1 MVTMPTGSIVVRR
14 SLGRRL
20 RALRATAG
28 KTTADVVAAGV
39 CSKAKL
45 NRMESGAGTLRMSDV
60 RTLCWLY
67 RADEATTEALA
78 EMALNTAVDGWWEDF
93 GDVVPQWFGTYVEL
107 EAAASSVDIYD
118 GEAIYGVL
126 QTVDYRRALIAAL
139 AGPPAPDEVERRLR
153 LHTERQRAALDRE
166 PPLRTRVVLGEGA
179 LLREVGGSDVM
190 AAQVEHLRGV
200 AAQPHVEVR
209 VLTWSAGAHRAMNG
223 PLAILGFDSPDD
235 PDVIYLETYTG
246 ARYVEAPAT
255 LQNGRDMFAMVR
267 DLSTPIEEYLR

>member
-1 MVTMPTGSIVVRR
+1 MPTGSIVVRR

-67 RADEATTEALA
+67 GADPATTEALA
-78 EMALNTAVDGWWEDF
+78 EMALNTAADGWWEDY

-118 GEAIYGVL
+118 GESIYGVL
-126 QTVDYRRALIAAL
+126 QTADYRRALIASEP
-139 AGPPAPDEVERRLR
+139 GPPAADEVQRRLR
-153 LHTERQRAALDRE
+153 LHTERRRAALSRD
-166 PPLRTRVVLGEGA
+166 PKLRIRCVLGEGV
-179 LLREVGGSDVM
+179 LLREVGGPDVM
-190 AAQVEHLRGV
+190 AEQIEHLR
-200 AAQPHVEVR
+200 AAAREAHVDIR
-209 VLTWSAGAHRAMNG
+209 VLRWSAGAHQATKG

-255 LQNGRDMFAMVR
+255 VQNCRDLFAVVR
-267 DLSTPIEEYLR
+267 DVSTPIEEYLR